1 MKTLFALI
9 CALVCGYTSSLIAA
23 EGYYGQVEFPVAS
36 GFLPISYQYNIADVT
51 ACEPLV
57 KNEIYRM
64 CLVRDKRSA
73 DFDFVMTDT
82 TPPAVSIDA
91 AGQLVLGEYA
101 ESAKWMT
108 LRWTEVKDGVA
119 QAVVADYITAGEIA
133 GVPHKLL
140 YTDKYG
146 TPYYGFDAYTEEDLP
161 AGEGSVYV
169 YLVVMDTRQGTGDCA
184 GLPYHV
190 KAYGMALCKATEDT
204 PEMSFNFP
212 FRTWLVGG
220 VSSTAITVYWPG
232 SVYAAAWQPA
242 AAIESLVVT
251 QNGAQVTLT
260 GDELAAYLK
269 PNVNSFEQGVE
280 DGKPVLNLAVT
291 APDVQYYTLYTKA
304 KLSDSEWT
312 KFEDYA
318 KTLDNVDGKYYT
330 RFRID
335 GESPLK
341 IPVLTGETS
350 RFYQLRGE

>member
-1 MKTLFALI
+1 MAATL
-9 CALVCGYTSSLIAA
+9 CALTSSLFAA
-23 EGYYGQVEFPVAS
+23 EGYYGLVEFPVAS
-36 GFLPISYQYNIADVT
+36 GYFPISYQYDFADAT

-64 CLVRDKRSA
+64 CLVRDKRSV
-73 DFDFVMTDT
+73 DFDFVMTET
-82 TPPAVSIDA
+82 TTPAVSIDA

-108 LRWTEVKDGVA
+108 LRWTEVKKGIA

-140 YTDKYG
+140 YTDDYG
-146 TPYYGFDAYTEEDLP
+146 IPRYGFEAYTEEDLP

-190 KAYGMALCKATEDT
+190 KAYGMALCKYKNDT
-204 PEMSFNFP
+204 PEMPFDT

-220 VSSTAITVYWPG
+220 ISPDAVTVYWPG

-260 GDELAAYLK
+260 GDALAAYLK
-269 PNVNSFEQGVE
+269 PSVNSLTQGVE
-280 DGKPVLNLAVT
+280 DGQSVLNLAVT

-304 KLSDSEWT
+304 KLSDAEWT
-312 KFEDYA
+312 KFEDYV

-341 IPVLTGETS
+341 IPVLTDETS